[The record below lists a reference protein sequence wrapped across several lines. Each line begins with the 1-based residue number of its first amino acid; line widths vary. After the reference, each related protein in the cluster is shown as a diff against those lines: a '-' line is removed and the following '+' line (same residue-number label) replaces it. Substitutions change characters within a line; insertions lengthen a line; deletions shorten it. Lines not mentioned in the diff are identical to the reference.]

1 MVIFGLVFL
10 IITISVAGLATGV
23 LLGRA
28 PLRGS
33 CGAGVCTRAVKCPG
47 CHRNTEP
54 GKDT

>member
-10 IITISVAGLATGV
+10 IVTISVVGLAIGV

-54 GKDT
+54 GQDT